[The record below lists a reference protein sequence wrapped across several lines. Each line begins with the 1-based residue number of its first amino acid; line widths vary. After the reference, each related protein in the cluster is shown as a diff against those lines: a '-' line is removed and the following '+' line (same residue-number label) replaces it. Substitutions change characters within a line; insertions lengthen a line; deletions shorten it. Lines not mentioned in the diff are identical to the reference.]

1 MLNAVKGS
9 KIVLP
14 SPNGSALTMEA
25 AALGRIVLSGCF
37 RNCRAVAQY
46 VQAHGKTMAIIPAGE
61 HWPDGTMRPAVEDLA
76 AAGAIIAK
84 LDAEAWSGKASPE
97 ASAALGA
104 WNAAKDDLAAFL
116 ESCASGRELIER
128 GFEEDVEIAAKLD
141 VSATVP
147 VLRQRA
153 FVRADDQ
160 ADV

>member
-1 MLNAVKGS
+1 VALATWNGVK
-9 KIVLP
+9 
-14 SPNGSALTMEA
+14 N
-25 AALGRIVLSGCF
+25 
-37 RNCRAVAQY
+37 N
-46 VQAHGKTMAIIPAGE
+46 
-61 HWPDGTMRPAVEDLA
+61 
-76 AAGAIIAK
+76 
-84 LDAEAWSGKASPE
+84 
-97 ASAALGA
+97 
-104 WNAAKDDLAAFL
+104 LAAFL